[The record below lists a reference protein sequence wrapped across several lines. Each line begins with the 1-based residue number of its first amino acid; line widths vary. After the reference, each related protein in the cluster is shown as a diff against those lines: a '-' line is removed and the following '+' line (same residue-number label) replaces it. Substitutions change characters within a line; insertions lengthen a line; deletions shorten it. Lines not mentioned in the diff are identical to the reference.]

1 MNILE
6 KLLGNN
12 YPKLGSAVCADG
24 NRTIVTVSR
33 TLSPDHVDLD
43 APSYVE
49 TKFKKHIP
57 ILTSIDVELDAVID
71 VELDAVTEE
80 QTIKVTVEVDGKFN
94 SIDALRHLA
103 FIAERIGQIAEDR
116 LSEPSAVKNIGLDCK
131 PFICTDDEPEEV
143 KHEDA

>member
-12 YPKLGSAVCADG
+12 YPKLGSAVYADG
-24 NRTIVTVSR
+24 NITIVTVSR
-33 TLSPDHVDLD
+33 TLSPDHVDLN

-57 ILTSIDVELDAVID
+57 ILTSIDVELDAV
-71 VELDAVTEE
+71 TEE

-94 SIDALRHLA
+94 NIDDLRNLASIAG
-103 FIAERIGQIAEDR
+103 IISEIAEDR
-116 LSEPSAVKNIGLDCK
+116 LSEPSVVKNIGLDCK
-131 PFICTDDEPEEV
+131 PFICTDDEQEEV

>member
-6 KLLGNN
+6 KLVGKA
-12 YPKLGSAVCADG
+12 YPKFESEIFADG
-24 NRTIVTVSR
+24 NKTVVEVSR
-33 TLSPDHVDLD
+33 TLSPDHVNLD
-43 APSYVE
+43 PPSYVE

-57 ILTSIDVELDAVID
+57 ILKSID

-94 SIDALRHLA
+94 SIDDLRHLA
-103 FIAERIGQIAEDR
+103 FIAKGISEIAEDK
-116 LSEPSAVKNIGLDCK
+116 LSEPETIKNIGLDCK
-131 PFICTDDEPEEV
+131 PFIHCTDESKEE